1 MEITPEQLREELT
14 RGGRFTQEDVNELV
28 ARHEQ
33 IERERARSP
42 HLDLGIGR
50 RQEPPHSGPLAPSNI
65 PPHDR
70 SMADADRLSK
80 LEGAYDALKVVR
92 PMTVTVIG
100 IFLAALVFVLGFL
113 TTQLMATNAKIDALP
128 QRLSEEFR
136 AMRAEM
142 AAQTSAIANS
152 ITATRQTQPPAPPQI
167 IVIPP
172 APQPQP
178 APEPPKP

>member
-1 MEITPEQLREELT
+1 MTITPEQLRDALT
-14 RGGRFTQEDVNELV
+14 RSGRHTPEEINELV
-28 ARHEQ
+28 TRQEQ
-33 IERERARSP
+33 IEHERARAPS
-42 HLDLGIGR
+42 LALGIG
-50 RQEPPHSGPLAPSNI
+50 QPHATPASAPLAASNI

-70 SMADADRLSK
+70 SMADDRLSK

-92 PMTVTVIG
+92 PMTITVIG

-113 TTQLMATNAKIDALP
+113 TTQLMATNAKIDAIP

-152 ITATRQTQPPAPPQI
+152 ITATRQAQPPTPPQI
-167 IVIPP
+167 IVIP

-178 APEPPKP
+178 TPEPPKP